1 MLVNK
6 ILGWRL
12 YSTSSQTYTPPHS
25 VQVPVKTLES
35 KIDRSKNWLF
45 SYGKSVLECR
55 YVRRENAMDKI
66 SLYVSSHNGCT
77 MGCKFC
83 FLTNQNQTSF
93 KHSSL
98 DSYMMQIQTV
108 LDHYNRQT
116 LINPDEKAKR
126 GNINFM
132 ARGEPLANKIVVNR
146 YDQFYDCVNRF
157 VPKYGLEGFRM
168 NISTIMPKTIQNR
181 SLIDIFKDRPAHLY
195 YSLYSLEDKFR
206 DHWMPNAMPWRDALD
221 KLKAYQ
227 EVSGIPIT
235 FHWAIIKDHNDD
247 LKMFREMAQVLK
259 DYDFNAKYSIVR
271 YNPHENSNSEEA
283 DDERRNEIFSIL
295 SPIMKSSKIIPRV
308 GYDVN
313 ASCGMFVN
321 Q

>member
-1 MLVNK
+1 MLSSLIQFSK
-6 ILGWRL
+6 P
-12 YSTSSQTYTPPHS
+12 YSPSFQITRPLSSNPQP
-25 VQVPVKTLES
+25 VQTLES

-83 FLTNQNQTSF
+83 FLTNQSQTSF

-108 LDHYNRQT
+108 LDHYIKQT
-116 LINPDEKAKR
+116 VIHPDETAKR
-126 GNINFM
+126 VNINFM
-132 ARGEPLANKIVVNR
+132 ARGEPLANKIIVNQ
-146 YDQFYDCVNRF
+146 YQKFYDCVNRF
-157 VPKYGLEGFRM
+157 VQTYGLEGFRM
-168 NISTIMPKTIQNR
+168 NISTIMPKTIQDR
-181 SLIDIFKDRPAHLY
+181 SLIDIFSDRPAYLY
-195 YSLYSLEDKFR
+195 YSFYSIEDKFR
-206 DHWMPNAMPWRDALD
+206 EYWMPNAMPWKSALD

-247 LKMFREMAQVLK
+247 PKMFREMAQILK
-259 DYDFNAKYSIVR
+259 SYDFNAKYSIVR